1 MKINY
6 DVKAL
11 PERAPLRG
19 KPCEEV
25 LAVIAFL
32 ASQKKNMVIE
42 YDDEDACKR
51 RYETIKAYRRTN
63 KLQDVFDTYRSGGQI
78 VIIKLKKTGRPTAST
93 TND

>member
-32 ASQKKNMVIE
+32 ATQKKNMVIE
-42 YDDEDACKR
+42 YDDVGACKR
-51 RYETIKAYRRTN
+51 RYETIKTYRRTN
-63 KLQDVFDTYRSGGQI
+63 KLQDVFDTYRSGNQI
-78 VIIKLKKTGRPTAST
+78 VVIKTKKPGRSTASA
-93 TND
+93 ND

>member
-51 RYETIKAYRRTN
+51 RYETVKTYRRTN
-63 KLQDVFDTYRSGGQI
+63 KLQEIFDTYRNGNQI
-78 VIIKLKKTGRPTAST
+78 VVIKLKKPGRPAAST
-93 TND
+93 ND